1 LESQVMAI
9 MPAHAKRFWQM
20 VGTVLA
26 VGRCMQNGSG
36 GRAVRKTVLAV
47 GSAVMAVE
55 SAVMAVERAIMA
67 VRFLRHYR
75 TFEAS
80 VLAVGSA
87 IMAVERAIMAVRF
100 LRHYRTFEASV
111 LAVGSAIMAVERA
124 IMAVRNGSGGVPLG
138 LGYVGVGSG
147 GWKCHYG
154 GWTKNE
160 QCVHTRKIN
169 TKRKN

>member
-1 LESQVMAI
+1 MAI
-9 MPAHAKRFWQM
+9 MPVHAKRFWRL

-55 SAVMAVERAIMA
+55 SAV
-67 VRFLRHYR
+67 
-75 TFEAS
+75 
-80 VLAVGSA
+80 
-87 IMAVERAIMAVRF
+87 MAVERAIMAVRF